1 MDTRNHRWESA
12 LVNVAK
18 PLQAIDS
25 KANKVF
31 CNNNSHYYRGNFQ
44 RDRDRIL
51 YTTSFRRLI
60 GKTQIF
66 NVGMGE
72 HYRNRLTHT
81 LEVMQ
86 IATTISKCLG
96 LNVELTEAIALG
108 HDIGHTPFGHVGE
121 RALNYVMNNCDILD
135 KFGVELIKGQKG
147 FKHNL
152 QALRILCNI
161 EKKSRDYDGIDI
173 TTDTLW
179 GIINH
184 TDKKWEECKKVSKDG
199 LCLMRRDRQRFACVY
214 KNNCPALQDVDF
226 YEQYLNEIPTD
237 SWSFESYVVKYA
249 DEIAQ
254 RHHDIEDGIIAE
266 IFEPESFAVEFD
278 KAFQG
283 ASCYQPRVKA
293 ELEKLLAEKDI
304 EYFLPLLSRFI
315 VNFYVTNYIMS
326 VAKNLKKDIIDKYS
340 IKNSDDFYVNKDK
353 IWEDN
358 KDNLDDLMQF
368 SEGFRQPDQ
377 KVKKLLEKRIIN
389 SQKAQLMDGKGT
401 FIVRNLFEAY
411 LYTPNQLPD
420 NIITKLFTDY
430 KKIKRSCPF
439 SKYEIGGLRYDLE
452 DQRITKDSLFL
463 SNLCRNICDYIASM
477 TDRYALKQYEKLYGS
492 NILSIK

>member
-1 MDTRNHRWESA
+1 MGTKDHGWRSA
-12 LVNVAK
+12 FIQIAN
-18 PLQAIDS
+18 PLQIIDS
-25 KANKVF
+25 WAKRSH
-31 CNNNSHYYRGNFQ
+31 CSNNLRHYRSNFQ

-66 NVGMGE
+66 NVGLGE

-121 RALNYVMNNCDILD
+121 RALNYIMNNCDILD
-135 KFGVELIKGQKG
+135 KFGIKLMKDQKG

-161 EKKSRDYDGIDI
+161 EKKSREYDGIDI

-184 TDKKWEECKKVSKDG
+184 TDVNWKNCNKLNKDG
-199 LCLMRRDRQRFACVY
+199 LCLMRRDRQEFFCVNG
-214 KNNCPALQDVDF
+214 NNGFALQDVDF
-226 YEQYLNEIPTD
+226 YNQYVNIIPSN
-237 SWSFESYVVKYA
+237 SWSFEAYIVKNA

-266 IFEPESFAVEFD
+266 IFELESFMDVFD
-278 KAFQG
+278 RAFQES
-283 ASCYQPRVKA
+283 SCYQPEIKA
-293 ELEKLLAEKDI
+293 ELEKLTVEKDN
-304 EYFLPLLSRFI
+304 EYLLPLLSHFI
-315 VNFYVTNYIMS
+315 VDFYVNNYIMS
-326 VAKNLKKDIIDKYS
+326 VEENLKKNIIDKYS
-340 IKNSDDFYVNKDK
+340 IKTSNDFYSNKEK
-353 IWEDN
+353 IWEEN
-358 KDNLDDLMQF
+358 KNNLDDLMQF
-368 SEGFRQPDQ
+368 SEGFRKPDQ
-377 KVKKLLEKRIIN
+377 EVRKLLENRVLN

-401 FIVRNLFEAY
+401 YIVRKLFEAY
-411 LYTPNQLPD
+411 LNTPNQLPD

-430 KKIKRSCPF
+430 ETLKRTDRN
-439 SKYEIGGLRYDLE
+439 SKYDIGGLRSDLGGV
-452 DQRITKDSLFL
+452 IKDNTFL
-463 SNLCRNICDYIASM
+463 LHLCRNICDYIASM

-492 NILSIK
+492 NFLSIK